1 MKKIFLVI
9 TAIVMFYNVTK
20 SQINMASS
28 TGNIAIG
35 DVTDPGVFKLNANY
49 GGVQMLGCGQNGYG
63 DRLLRLFSNSTY
75 LNFSVN
81 AFSLS
86 NNLLITRL
94 GINYDIDGGN
104 SVNAYARIGSKKA
117 PAIEMNAE
125 DGSISLFGENGTGN
139 DYRTPFIYSGV
150 HVSANGYVGI
160 AGITN
165 PASPLDVNG
174 SIAINGVVKLSSDAR
189 LKQNIKSYTGA
200 LNNIQKLRGVT
211 YMMKNLST
219 VNAKNL
225 TANSSSDTSKRNT
238 LTSTIDTAFYNRSH
252 IGFIAQELQQVF
264 PELVYVGSDSMLK
277 VDYIS
282 LIPVLVESMKEMSN
296 NRIFDS
302 TRIQAL
308 ESKLLS
314 LETQLSKCCG
324 KSTTKGAVDPIATS
338 VSNEPDV
345 NAASLSQNVPNPFNQ
360 TTKIGYYLPSTT
372 NQAVL
377 YIYNMNG
384 NQIKSISIIQKG
396 NGSITIIG
404 SELQPGMYIYT
415 LVADGKE
422 VDTKR
427 MILTN

>member
-1 MKKIFLVI
+1 MKKILLI
-9 TAIVMFYNVTK
+9 LTAIIIFSSITK
-20 SQINMASS
+20 AQIKVVS
-28 TGNIAIG
+28 TGNVAIG
-35 DVTDPGVFKLNANY
+35 DITDPSVYKLFAKNGN
-49 GGVQMLGCGQNGYG
+49 VQMMGCGETGYG
-63 DRLLRLFSNSTY
+63 SRLFRLFSSSTFS
-75 LNFSVN
+75 NFSIN
-81 AFSLS
+81 SFNLF
-86 NNLLITRL
+86 NNQLITRL
-94 GINYDIDGGN
+94 GINYDISGGN
-104 SVNAYARIGSKKA
+104 SINQYTRIGSKKS
-117 PAIEMNAE
+117 PIIELNAE
-125 DGSISLFGENGTGN
+125 DGSVSLYGENGTGI
-139 DYRTPFIYSGV
+139 DYRTPFIYLGV
-150 HVSANGYVGI
+150 HVASNGYVGI
-160 AGITN
+160 GLNN

-200 LNNIQKLRGVT
+200 LNTIQKLRGVT
-211 YMMKNLST
+211 YTMKTPST

-225 TANSSSDTSKRNT
+225 TANSDSSKRNT
-238 LTSTIDTAFYNRSH
+238 LNSTIDTAFYNRSH
-252 IGFIAQELQQVF
+252 IGFIAQELQKVY
-264 PELVYVGSDSMLK
+264 PELVYVGSDSMLR

-282 LIPVLVESMKEMSN
+282 LIPVLVEAMKEMTN
-296 NRIFDS
+296 NRISDS

-308 ESKLLS
+308 ETKLLS

-338 VSNEPDV
+338 VSNESDV
-345 NAASLSQNVPNPFNQ
+345 NTASLSQNVPNPFNQ

-384 NQIKSISIIQKG
+384 NQIKSISIAQKG
-396 NGSITIIG
+396 NGSITING

-427 MILTN
+427 MILTQ

>member
-1 MKKIFLVI
+1 M
-9 TAIVMFYNVTK
+9 
-20 SQINMASS
+20 
-28 TGNIAIG
+28 
-35 DVTDPGVFKLNANY
+35 
-49 GGVQMLGCGQNGYG
+49 GCGQNGYG
-63 DRLLRLFSNSTY
+63 SRLFRLFSNSTY
-75 LNFSVN
+75 LNFSIN
-81 AFSLS
+81 SYGMLA
-86 NNLLITRL
+86 NNLITRL
-94 GINYDIDGGN
+94 GINYDIDGN
-104 SVNAYARIGSKKA
+104 NASQDYARIGSKKS
-117 PAIEMNAE
+117 PIIELNAE
-125 DGSISLFGENGTGN
+125 NGSISLWGESGTGS
-139 DYRTPFIYSGV
+139 DYRTPYKNLGV
-150 HVSANGYVGI
+150 YVNSNGYVGI
-160 AGITN
+160 NTTM
-165 PASPLDVNG
+165 PASALDVYG
-174 SIAINGVVKLSSDAR
+174 TISVYGVAQSSDSR

-200 LNNIQKLRGVT
+200 LSTIQKLRGVT

-225 TANSSSDTSKRNT
+225 TANSDSSKRNT
-238 LTSTIDTAFYNRSH
+238 LNSTIDTAFYNRSH
-252 IGFIAQELQQVF
+252 IGFIAQELQKVF

-282 LIPVLVESMKEMSN
+282 LIPVLVESIKEMTN
-296 NRIFDS
+296 NRISDS

-308 ESKLLS
+308 ETKLLS

-360 TTKIGYYLPSTT
+360 TTKIGYYLPATT
-372 NQAVL
+372 NQAIL

-384 NQIKSISIIQKG
+384 NQIKSISITQKG
-396 NGSITIIG
+396 NGSVTING
-404 SELQPGMYIYT
+404 SELQPGMYIYA

>member
-1 MKKIFLVI
+1 MKKILLIFA
-9 TAIVMFYNVTK
+9 AIAICYNVTK

-28 TGNIAIG
+28 TGNVAIV
-35 DVTDPGVFKLNANY
+35 DITDPGVFKLYSKY
-49 GGVQMLGCGQNGYG
+49 GNVQLMGCGQNGYG
-63 DRLLRLFSNSTY
+63 SRLFRLFSNSTY
-75 LNFSVN
+75 LNFSIN
-81 AFSLS
+81 SYGMLA
-86 NNLLITRL
+86 NNLITRL
-94 GINYDIDGGN
+94 GINYDIDGN
-104 SVNAYARIGSKKA
+104 NASQDYARIGSKKS
-117 PAIEMNAE
+117 PIIELNAE
-125 DGSISLFGENGTGN
+125 NGSISLWGESGTGS
-139 DYRTPFIYSGV
+139 DYRTPYKNLGV
-150 HVSANGYVGI
+150 YVNSNGYVGI
-160 AGITN
+160 NTTM
-165 PASPLDVNG
+165 PASALDVYG
-174 SIAINGVVKLSSDAR
+174 TISVYGVAQSSDSR

-200 LNNIQKLRGVT
+200 LSTIQKLRGVT

-225 TANSSSDTSKRNT
+225 TANSDSSKRNT
-238 LTSTIDTAFYNRSH
+238 LNSTIDTAFYNRSH
-252 IGFIAQELQQVF
+252 IGFIAQELQKVF

-282 LIPVLVESMKEMSN
+282 LIPVLVESIKEMTN
-296 NRIFDS
+296 NRISDS

-308 ESKLLS
+308 ETKLLS

-360 TTKIGYYLPSTT
+360 TTKIGYYLPATT
-372 NQAVL
+372 NQAIL

-384 NQIKSISIIQKG
+384 NQIKSISITQKG
-396 NGSITIIG
+396 NGSVTING
-404 SELQPGMYIYT
+404 SELQPGMYIYA